1 MGVSLP
7 QECSTA
13 EQVFEEEEEEGLFK
27 PDAVNEE
34 DPSATATL
42 DIKVLVNYFG
52 EPQGP
57 AKRLRVLIQ

>member
-1 MGVSLP
+1 MGSSDVASTLSL
-7 QECSTA
+7 E
-13 EQVFEEEEEEGLFK
+13 EEEEEEGLFK

>member
-1 MGVSLP
+1 MV
-7 QECSTA
+7 
-13 EQVFEEEEEEGLFK
+13 VVVVEEEEEEGLFK